1 MLAVEEMLARAHIS
15 DDNPRTIMKNCQL
28 NVPKESTPFM
38 CRPQNIRQRIQRIR
52 RAQIDH
58 GANPQSKDQI
68 DLKDELKFTLD
79 DELFLWYEDDDDEL
93 DTNRILVFATP
104 SNFEI
109 LNSNPHWYGDGTF
122 AVAPVLFKQLFTLN
136 VIVSGKNLPMV
147 FALLPDKKGTT

>member
-1 MLAVEEMLARAHIS
+1 
-15 DDNPRTIMKNCQL
+15 
-28 NVPKESTPFM
+28 M

-109 LNSNPHWYGDGTF
+109 IVLN
-122 AVAPVLFKQLFTLN
+122 
-136 VIVSGKNLPMV
+136 
-147 FALLPDKKGTT
+147 